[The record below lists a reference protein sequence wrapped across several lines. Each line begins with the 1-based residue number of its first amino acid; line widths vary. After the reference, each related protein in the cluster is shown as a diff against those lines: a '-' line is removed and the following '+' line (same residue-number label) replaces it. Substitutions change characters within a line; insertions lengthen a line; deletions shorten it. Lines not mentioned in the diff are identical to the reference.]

1 LIAVYLFFK
10 GDVLEPTDC
19 GGTKVSTS
27 NDNFPERARSALIK
41 LCNDRLADAVD
52 LQLQCKHAY
61 WNTIDPDLA
70 TLRERF
76 DELNKSLEC
85 YIDRIAERAVELG
98 GVADSTER
106 VEATWSHVL
115 CSPDA
120 ICRNHAQT
128 IAKALASFGEL
139 VRKTIDRANEFSDFV
154 SAEMFTEISEGVDNW
169 RRTFAAA

>member
-1 LIAVYLFFK
+1 M
-10 GDVLEPTDC
+10 
-19 GGTKVSTS
+19 STVTE
-27 NDNFPERARSALIK
+27 NFPERARSALIK

-61 WNTIDPDLA
+61 WNTTDPSLKA
-70 TLRERF
+70 LRELF
-76 DELNKSLEC
+76 DELNDSLEC

-106 VEATWSHVL
+106 VETTWSRML

-128 IAKALASFGEL
+128 IATSLASFGEVL
-139 VRKTIDRANEFSDFV
+139 RRTIDRANELSDFE
-154 SAEMFTEISEGVDNW
+154 SAEMFTEISEGVDKW
-169 RRTFAAA
+169 RRTLAAI